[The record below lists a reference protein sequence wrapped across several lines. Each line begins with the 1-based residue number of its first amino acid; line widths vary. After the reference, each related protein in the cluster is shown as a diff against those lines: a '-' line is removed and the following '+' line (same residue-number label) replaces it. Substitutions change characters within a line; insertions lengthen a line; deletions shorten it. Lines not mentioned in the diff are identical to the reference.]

1 MTKTTFSSLLLATG
15 VTVVAGVVLVGQA
28 AQSGGGVSRPGAPS
42 SATDSTWSTYGGDL
56 GNRRYVPFEQINAK
70 NFGDLEVAWRF
81 STANL
86 GASPE
91 YSFQSTPLVVDGV
104 LYTTAGSRRSV
115 VALDAATG
123 EMLWMH
129 REDEGQRGLNGP
141 RRQSGRGLAYWT
153 DGTSARIV
161 YVTPGYRMI
170 ALDAKTGRPVPGFG
184 NQGVVDLKLELD
196 QQGVDLVTAEIGLAA
211 APVIAKDVIVV
222 GAAHG
227 VGTAPRSMS
236 NVKGYIRGFDVRT
249 GRRLWVFHT
258 IPRPGEFGYDS
269 WENGSADRAGNAGAW
284 TQISVDPELN
294 LAYLP
299 IELPT
304 GDHYGGHRP
313 GNGLFGESLVAVDL
327 HTGVRRWHFQLVHHG
342 LWDSDVACPPIL
354 ADITV
359 GGRAIKAVAVP
370 TKQGFLFVFDRATG
384 VPVWPIEERPVP
396 KGDVPGEWYSPTQP
410 FPTKPAAFERQGVSV
425 DDLIDFTPELRAEA
439 LEVVKNYRMGPLFTP
454 PSLADPNGT
463 WGTLTL
469 PHNQGG
475 ANWPGGSYDPDTQ
488 MLYVYSKTV
497 LANFS
502 IAPGNPAQTDFAYV
516 GRLGAGAPRGGGPG
530 AGRGAAGARGAG
542 GREGAPGGGRAIGP
556 AGGPGGAPGGG
567 RAGGPPAGG
576 RGAGGE
582 GGGGGGGLAVRG
594 LSIIKPP
601 YGRITAI
608 DLSRGEIAW
617 QVAHGDTPD
626 NIRNNPALQGLT
638 VPRTGQAGQVG
649 TLVTKTLVI
658 AGEPSFSTA
667 GHARGA
673 LLRAYDKATGADAGS
688 VLMPAP
694 QTGSPMSYMLGGR
707 QYLVVAIGGGGYPGE
722 LVAYRLD

>member
-1 MTKTTFSSLLLATG
+1 

-28 AQSGGGVSRPGAPS
+28 AQSGSGVPRPAGPAV
-42 SATDSTWSTYGGDL
+42 TNSTWSTWGGDL
-56 GNRRYVPFEQINAK
+56 GNRRYVPFDQINAK

-86 GASPE
+86 GPSPE

-115 VALDAATG
+115 VALDATTG

-129 REDEGQRGLNGP
+129 REDEGQRGANGP

-170 ALDAKTGRPVPGFG
+170 ALDAKTGRPVAGFG
-184 NQGVVDLKLELD
+184 NQGVVDLKQGLD
-196 QQGVDLVTAEIGLAA
+196 QDNVDLVTAEIGLAA

-284 TQISVDPELN
+284 TQISVDPDLN

-327 HTGVRRWHFQLVHHG
+327 HTGVRRWHFQFVHHG
-342 LWDSDVACPPIL
+342 LWDSDVASPPIL

-359 GGRAIKAVAVP
+359 GGRAIKSVAVP
-370 TKQGFLFVFDRATG
+370 TKQGFLFVLDRATG
-384 VPVWPIEERPVP
+384 APVWPIEERPVP

-410 FPTKPAAFERQGVSV
+410 FPTRPAPFERQGVSI
-425 DDLIDFTPELRAEA
+425 DDLIDFTPELRAQA

-454 PSLADPNGT
+454 PSLADANGT
-463 WGTLTL
+463 WGTLTR
-469 PHNQGG
+469 PNNQGG
-475 ANWPGGSYDPDTQ
+475 SNWPGGSYDPDTQ
-488 MLYVYSKTV
+488 TVYVYSKTV
-497 LANFS
+497 VANFS
-502 IAPGNPAQTDFAYV
+502 ITPGNPAQTDFAYV

-530 AGRGAAGARGAG
+530 AGRAAGARGAG
-542 GREGAPGGGRAIGP
+542 GREGAPGGGRAVGP
-556 AGGPGGAPGGG
+556 AGGRGVAPGGG
-567 RAGGPPAGG
+567 RAGAEGPAGG
-576 RGAGGE
+576 RGAA
-582 GGGGGGGLAVRG
+582 GGGGGGGLAVQG

-608 DLSRGEIAW
+608 DLSRGEIVW

-626 NIRNNPALQGLT
+626 NIRNSPALQGVT

-649 TLVTKTLVI
+649 TLVTKTLLI
-658 AGEPSFSTA
+658 AGEPSFTTA

-707 QYLVVAIGGGGYPGE
+707 QYVVVAIGGGGYPGE

>member
-28 AQSGGGVSRPGAPS
+28 AQSGSGVSRPGGPS

-56 GNRRYVPFEQINAK
+56 GNRRYVPFDQINAK

-86 GASPE
+86 GPSPE

-542 GREGAPGGGRAIGP
+542 GREGAPGGGRGIGP

-576 RGAGGE
+576 RGGE

-649 TLVTKTLVI
+649 TLVTKSLVI

>member
-1 MTKTTFSSLLLATG
+1 MTKTTFSSLLLAAAG
-15 VTVVAGVVLVGQA
+15 ATVVAGVVLVGQS
-28 AQSGGGVSRPGAPS
+28 AQSGASPVRPS
-42 SATDSTWSTYGGDL
+42 TTDSTWATYGGDL
-56 GNRRYVPFEQINAK
+56 GNRRYVPFDQINAK

-86 GASPE
+86 GPSPE

-153 DGTSARIV
+153 DGSSARIV

-170 ALDAKTGRPVPGFG
+170 ALDAKTGRPIPGFG
-184 NQGVVDLKLELD
+184 DQGVVDLKQGLD
-196 QQGVDLVTAEIGLAA
+196 QEGVDPVTAEIGLAA

-227 VGTAPRSMS
+227 VGTAPRSMT
-236 NVKGYIRGFDVRT
+236 NVNGYVRGFDVRT
-249 GRRLWVFHT
+249 GRRLWIFHT

-269 WENGSADRAGNAGAW
+269 WENGAAERAGNAGAW

-410 FPTKPAAFERQGVSV
+410 FPTRPAPFERQGVSV

-454 PSLADPNGT
+454 PSLGDPNGT

-469 PHNQGG
+469 PNNQGG

-488 MLYVYSKTV
+488 TLYVYSKTV

-502 IAPGNPAQTDFAYV
+502 ITPGNPAQTDFPYV
-516 GRLGAGAPRGGGPG
+516 GRLGAGAPRAGGPG
-530 AGRGAAGARGAG
+530 AGRGAGAPGAG
-542 GREGAPGGGRAIGP
+542 GRDGAPGGGRAVGP
-556 AGGPGGAPGGG
+556 AGARGGAPGGG
-567 RAGGPPAGG
+567 RTAGPPDGPGAAPGGG
-576 RGAGGE
+576 R
-582 GGGGGGGLAVRG
+582 GGGGGGGLAVQG

-601 YGRITAI
+601 YGRITAY
-608 DLSRGEIAW
+608 DLSRGEILW

-626 NIRNNPALQGLT
+626 NIRNNPALKGLD

-658 AGEPSFSTA
+658 AGEPSFTTA

-673 LLRAYDKATGADAGS
+673 LLRAYDKATGADAGG

-707 QYLVVAIGGGGYPGE
+707 QYVVVAIGGAGYPGE
-722 LVAYRLD
+722 LVAYRVD